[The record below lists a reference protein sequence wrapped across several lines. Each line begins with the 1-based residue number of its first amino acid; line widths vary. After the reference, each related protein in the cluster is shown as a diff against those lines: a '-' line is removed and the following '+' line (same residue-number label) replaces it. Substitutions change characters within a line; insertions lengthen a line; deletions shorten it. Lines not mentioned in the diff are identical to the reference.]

1 MCAHVYMRVHVC
13 TCMHM
18 HIGAHMWFG
27 EERAKP
33 GCMDMAPCFD
43 DSNEYQVEL
52 VISICV

>member
-1 MCAHVYMRVHVC
+1 MCAHVYMHVHVC